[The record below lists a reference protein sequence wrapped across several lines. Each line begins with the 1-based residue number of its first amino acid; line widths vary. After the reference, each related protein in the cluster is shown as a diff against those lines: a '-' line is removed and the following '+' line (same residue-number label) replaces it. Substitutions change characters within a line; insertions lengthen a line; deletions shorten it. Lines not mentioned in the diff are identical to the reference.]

1 MSSQFPFYV
10 CDERY
15 RVEGVFAD
23 SGGMGI
29 LFEAHDERCADNRVL
44 IKTTR
49 YDTGDRARNL
59 RYTADEAI
67 EYIQD
72 SRKILEWERKVLVR
86 FRNDGLNN
94 IPSANHWFLG
104 PSLTLERSYEGK
116 MGSYELPS
124 ELLASEPFL
133 VLEFID
139 GDILERRVDQPA
151 FRDNLEENLLS
162 LAREILTIFIRM
174 HRDVD
179 LGNGVKGQFLYQDLK
194 PANILVS
201 EEDYYT
207 LIDFGGVTLRLGGK
221 TTEPTAG
228 CITTGY
234 AAPEADGGN
243 EAYIDAR
250 FDLYTLG
257 ATLWQVVTRT
267 DPRDIGGEFPVLD
280 PTLARRAGMSEE
292 FTRILGIATA
302 RDPSKRYPSAA
313 AMRKDVIDRLRDLRG

>member
-1 MSSQFPFYV
+1 MASPFPFHV
-10 CDERY
+10 ADGRY

-29 LFEAHDERCADNRVL
+29 LYEAFDERCADNRVL

-49 YDTGDRARNL
+49 YDSGDRARNL
-59 RYTADEAI
+59 RYTAEEAI
-67 EYIQD
+67 EYIAET
-72 SRKILEWERKVLVR
+72 RKILEWERKVLVR

-94 IPSANHWFLG
+94 IPSANSWFLG
-104 PSLTLERSYEGK
+104 RSLTLEPSYEGK
-116 MGSYELPS
+116 MGRYELPDS
-124 ELLASEPFL
+124 LLDSEPFL
-133 VLEFID
+133 VLEFIP
-139 GDILERRVDQPA
+139 GDILEKRVDKPS
-151 FRDNLEENLLS
+151 FRERLEENLLS

-174 HRDVD
+174 HREVD
-179 LGNGVKGQFLYQDLK
+179 LGNGARGQFLYQDLK

-201 EEDYYT
+201 EEDYFT

-228 CITTGY
+228 CITMGY

-243 EAYIDAR
+243 EAYIDPR

-257 ATLWQVVTRT
+257 ATLWHVVTRR
-267 DPRDIGGEFPVLD
+267 DPRDMGAEFPVLD
-280 PTLARRAGMSEE
+280 PTLVRQAGLSEE
-292 FTRILGIATA
+292 FTRIVGIATA

-313 AMRKDVIDRLRDLRG
+313 AMRKDVIKRLRDLRT